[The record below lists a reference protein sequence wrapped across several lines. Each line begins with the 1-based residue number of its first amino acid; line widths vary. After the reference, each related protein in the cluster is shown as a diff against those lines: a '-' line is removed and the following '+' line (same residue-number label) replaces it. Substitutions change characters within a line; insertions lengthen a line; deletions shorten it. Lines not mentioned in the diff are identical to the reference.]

1 MRSKLLAISA
11 IGLSQRKV
19 DKTGNLMTRFLTI
32 LLAGLLL
39 LGFNTPQSH
48 AVTYPTLVGHRG
60 VGDPWTVK
68 LSIPEQSIPAIQ
80 WAAAH
85 HADVV
90 EGDVRVSG
98 PDSSGHRVLYMMH
111 DDTLDRTTNGTG
123 GSYTQP
129 WSYISQRWLEIP
141 VDRNGNGDPDNTSY
155 HPPSFVKWLAA
166 AKATRKLVYVELKG
180 EGWTKSLVKQYVD
193 AVTAQGMKTRVITS
207 GGETKLSYFR
217 SYSSGARAWSAGHYP
232 SASKVK
238 SVASYATISLAGAEA
253 KPDYVRML
261 QAEGIKVFIWTLD
274 NSGHY
279 ARALPFGA
287 YGWMCD
293 NTQDAWVWLEAHGA

>member
-1 MRSKLLAISA
+1 MRSKLLAVSA
-11 IGLSQRKV
+11 IVLSQCKA
-19 DKTGNLMTRFLTI
+19 DNLMPRFLMV

-60 VGDPWTVK
+60 VGDPWTAR
-68 LSIPEQSIPAIQ
+68 LRIPEQSIPAIQ

-85 HADVV
+85 HTDVV

-123 GSYTQP
+123 GSYTRS

-166 AKATRKLVYVELKG
+166 AKATGKLVFVELKG
-180 EGWTKSLVKQYVD
+180 EGWTKSLVNRYVD
-193 AVTAQGMKTRVITS
+193 VVTAQGMKTR
-207 GGETKLSYFR
+207 
-217 SYSSGARAWSAGHYP
+217 
-232 SASKVK
+232 
-238 SVASYATISLAGAEA
+238 
-253 KPDYVRML
+253 
-261 QAEGIKVFIWTLD
+261 
-274 NSGHY
+274 
-279 ARALPFGA
+279 
-287 YGWMCD
+287 
-293 NTQDAWVWLEAHGA
+293 